1 MADQSTFSRF
11 PKKQLVFISN
21 KLIENGFEWEDFIED
36 YDSVIELNDP
46 ILESVA
52 SYFNESVVEEDIQFF
67 IKFIETNQDLLTKI
81 NETNDSSL
89 IERLVIPQPNDY
101 LVEYTVD
108 GRCNFTEF
116 YENNFS
122 CYDKKWVYDSLYHQ
136 YRNGDWD
143 IYSGVLKNTEYD
155 NWETENWEVQTVKD
169 IPNNTQESRSPRK
182 LLENTEKLIP
192 KLDKNTLISLKQLI
206 EKQLRTL

>member
-21 KLIENGFEWEDFIED
+21 KLIEDEFDWNDITDD
-36 YDSVIELNDP
+36 YESVIEKNES

-89 IERLVIPQPNDY
+89 IERLVIPQSNDY

-108 GRCNFTEF
+108 GRCSFTEF
-116 YENNFS
+116 YENTFS
-122 CYDKKWVYDSLYHQ
+122 SYDKRWVYDSLYHQ

-143 IYSGVLKNTEYD
+143 TYSGTLKNTEYD
-155 NWETENWEVQTVKD
+155 NWESENWEVQTVKD
-169 IPNNTQESRSPRK
+169 ITNNTQESSSPRK

-192 KLDKNTLISLKQLI
+192 KLDKKTLISLKRLI
-206 EKQLRTL
+206 DKQLRTL

>member
-21 KLIENGFEWEDFIED
+21 KLIEDEFDWNDITDD
-36 YDSVIELNDP
+36 YESVIEKNES

-89 IERLVIPQPNDY
+89 IERLVIPQSNDY

-108 GRCNFTEF
+108 GRCSFTEF
-116 YENNFS
+116 YE
-122 CYDKKWVYDSLYHQ
+122 
-136 YRNGDWD
+136 
-143 IYSGVLKNTEYD
+143 NTEYD
-155 NWETENWEVQTVKD
+155 NWESENWEVQTVKD
-169 IPNNTQESRSPRK
+169 IPNNTQESSSPRK

-192 KLDKNTLISLKQLI
+192 KLENAVWQSIILESQTIHYRQKLKKYKKNLQQKYGAIKIIVKLDTL
-206 EKQLRTL
+206 

>member
-21 KLIENGFEWEDFIED
+21 KLIENGFEWEDITYD

-67 IKFIETNQDLLTKI
+67 IKFIQTNQDLLTKI

-143 IYSGVLKNTEYD
+143 TYSGVLKNTEYD

-169 IPNNTQESRSPRK
+169 FPNNTQESRSPRK

-192 KLDKNTLISLKQLI
+192 KLDKNTLIALKQLI
-206 EKQLRTL
+206 DKQLRTL

>member
-21 KLIENGFEWEDFIED
+21 KLIENGFEWEDITYD

-136 YRNGDWD
+136 YHNGDWD
-143 IYSGVLKNTEYD
+143 TYSGVLKNTEYD

-192 KLDKNTLISLKQLI
+192 KLDKNTLITLKQLI
-206 EKQLRTL
+206 DKQLRTL